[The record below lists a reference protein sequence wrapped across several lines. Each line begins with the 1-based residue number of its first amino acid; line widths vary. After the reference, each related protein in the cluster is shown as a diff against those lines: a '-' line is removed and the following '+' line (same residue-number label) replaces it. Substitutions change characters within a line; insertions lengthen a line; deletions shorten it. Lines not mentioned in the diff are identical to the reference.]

1 MYGQAKPLHQGL
13 TQKQSTPDSCLTTVW
28 EALMPFEAEAYIVEV
43 HDHESLYLTTVGL
56 DRETYHDVAGSQRSK
71 AVKRD

>member
-1 MYGQAKPLHQGL
+1 
-13 TQKQSTPDSCLTTVW
+13 
-28 EALMPFEAEAYIVEV
+28 MPFEAEAYIVEV